1 MSVRVRFAPS
11 PTGYVH
17 IGSLR
22 TALYNYLFAKGF
34 EDGKY
39 ILRIEDTDRTR
50 LVEGAV
56 ENMLDAMSWAGVN
69 HDEGPMLVNG
79 KIEEIGDFGPY
90 VQSDRLDIYK
100 EHIETL
106 LDNGHAYYC
115 FCTKERLDAVRE
127 EQKSSGQT
135 PKYDGHCRDISL
147 EEARKRAESGEN
159 YVIRLKLPENRDIA
173 FDDVVR
179 GNVVVNTNDVD
190 DQVLIKTDGFPTYH
204 FAVIVDDHHMGIT
217 HVIRG
222 EEWLPSTPK
231 HVYLYEA
238 FGWDAPRYVHLPNIL
253 NAEKKKLSK
262 RHGDVAVKDFKD
274 KGYLPEALINYIAL
288 LGWSP
293 EDNSEIMT
301 VEEIISKFSL
311 ERVSKSGGVFDVEK
325 LNWIN
330 SHYLKEADLER
341 LTELAYGYF
350 VDGGYITIDEKEA
363 RWEWMKSIISAT
375 REKLDYLKQVIDYI
389 PMFLGETVEMENQ
402 EAIDIMKLEHVPDM
416 LEVFKNK
423 ILSCE
428 ELTKESTKK
437 ILKEVQKETGH
448 KGKNLFMP
456 VRVAVSGQC
465 HGPDLN
471 EMLVILDKDLISK
484 RIDFVKN
491 NYCN

>member
-22 TALYNYLFAKGF
+22 TALYNYLFAKGN
-34 EDGKY
+34 ENGKY

-56 ENMLDAMSWAGVN
+56 ENMLEAMEWAGVN
-69 HDEGPMLVNG
+69 HDEGPVLLDG
-79 KIEEIGDFGPY
+79 QISETGDFGPY
-90 VQSDRLDIYK
+90 VQSDRLEIYK
-100 EHIETL
+100 KHIETL
-106 LDNGHAYYC
+106 LEKGHAYYC
-115 FCTKERLDAVRE
+115 FCTKERLDQVRE
-127 EQKSSGQT
+127 QQKANGET
-135 PKYDGHCRDISL
+135 PKYDGHCRDIDL
-147 EEARKRAESGEN
+147 EEARKRAAAGES
-159 YVIRLKLPENRDIA
+159 YVIRLKLPVNRDIM

-179 GNVVVNTNDVD
+179 GKVVVNTNDVD

-231 HVYLYEA
+231 HVYMYEA

-253 NAEKKKLSK
+253 NSEKKKLSK
-262 RHGDVAVKDFKD
+262 RHGDVAVKDFKE
-274 KGYLPEALINYIAL
+274 KGYLPEALVNYISL

-293 EDNSEIMT
+293 EDNSEIMSI
-301 VEEIISKFSL
+301 EEIISKFSL

-330 SHYLKEADLER
+330 SHYLKEADLDR
-341 LTELAYGYF
+341 LTELASRYF
-350 VDGGYITIDEKEA
+350 VEGGYVSKDEIKDK
-363 RWEWMKSIISAT
+363 WDWMKSIISAT
-375 REKLDYLKQVIDYI
+375 REKLDYLKQVVDYI
-389 PMFLGETVEMENQ
+389 PLFLGETVDMEDENAKEMVE
-402 EAIDIMKLEHVPDM
+402 LEHVPDM
-416 LEVFKNK
+416 LEVFKGK
-423 ILSCE
+423 ILESE
-428 ELTKESTKK
+428 ELTKDSTKK
-437 ILKEVQKETGH
+437 ILKAVQKETGH

-471 EMLVILDKDLISK
+471 EMLVILGKDLISK

-491 NYCN
+491 NYCK